1 MQSIITHIEYS
12 PSKEV
17 TFVRCKPDTQFSFKE
32 WQFMMVTADHNHPE
46 LQKPLKKPYSIA
58 TTNQELQEDGTIG
71 FVVKKVREGYM
82 SDYLTTGIDIGDT
95 LHLQWPVWHMTDTWA
110 YDNYLFISVGS
121 GLSPMIGLYES
132 IVAKQQFAKVAMLY
146 WERYA
151 DHVLASTRELFAKE
165 IDNTKKTIFL
175 SREKDRH
182 ESNEGNNE
190 WETLRYRDGYIQ
202 HGLDEALQF
211 LWTTNMSVFIC
222 GKPEMVDEVRWILE
236 AHGIAKEQVK
246 FEKY

>member
-1 MQSIITHIEYS
+1 
-12 PSKEV
+12 
-17 TFVRCKPDTQFSFKE
+17 
-32 WQFMMVTADHNHPE
+32 MVASDHNHSE

-58 TTNQELQEDGTIG
+58 TTNQELQEDGTIW

-82 SDYLTTGIDIGDT
+82 SEYLTAGINVGDT
-95 LHLQWPVWHMTDTWA
+95 LHLQWPVWHMTDTGA

-132 IVAKQQFAKVAMLY
+132 IVAKQQFTKVAMLY

-165 IDNTKKTIFL
+165 IDNTKKIMFL
-175 SREKDRH
+175 SREKDRCDEH
-182 ESNEGNNE
+182 TDMHNANIGKWDIDTTKWNNI
-190 WETLRYRDGYIQ
+190 WDAIYKDTIPTDASTNQSLRYRDGYIQ
-202 HGLDEALQF
+202 HGLDEVLQF
-211 LWTTNMSVFIC
+211 LWTTEVSVFIC
-222 GKPEMVDEVRWILE
+222 GKPEMVDEVRGILE
-236 AHGIAKEQVK
+236 AHGITKEQVK